1 MTRNL
6 LAVAALLT
14 ISGAVAATNRNS
26 SGSAPPACRV
36 QGVWVAERVTTNGK
50 QDPTTGQER
59 KIMTKNHFM
68 WVQQENRRD
77 TLPLKT
83 YRDSVRVF
91 SDAAGYGSYTVSGT
105 TVTEHIELFPNP
117 TWIGRDFKATCSTP
131 DRNHWIHTW
140 YTDVYKDSTGRSR
153 RDTINEYFARV
164 E

>member
-26 SGSAPPACRV
+26 SGSAPPACRI
-36 QGVWVAERVTTNGK
+36 QGVWRAERVVTNGRV
-50 QDPTTGQER
+50 DSTSGAER

-68 WVQQENRRD
+68 WVQQESRRD

-83 YRDSVRVF
+83 FRDSVRVN
-91 SDAAGYGSYTVSGT
+91 SDAGGYGTYTVSGS
-105 TVTEHIELFPNP
+105 TVTEHIEVFPIAS
-117 TWIGRDFKATCSTP
+117 WIGRDFKATCSTP
-131 DRNHWIHTW
+131 DRNHWLHTW
-140 YTDVYKDSTGRSR
+140 YSDLYNDSTGHSR
-153 RDTINEYFARV
+153 RDTTVEHFVRV